1 MLIIVFTGD
10 DQGKANAAFSIAKRS
25 SHHLRCGKNTLT
37 HSVLYDIVIANH
49 SAHRSFCLLLLHK
62 NVLSINKAIIFLR
75 RLVMTAKGLLMFVLA
90 AVLLVGVLS
99 NPVHAQMIGTVKD
112 VETSV
117 GSSGKIDWTTSVI
130 TAVGIGAPPA
140 NPANPAQARAMA
152 ERAAQ
157 VVAYR
162 NLLESVKGVRV
173 DSQTTVENFMVTSD
187 VIRTQVSGFVQ
198 GAMIMDK
205 KYMSDGSVEVTV
217 GMKLTGALADQ
228 LLPKTPPAAPM
239 AVAPSASGQAFTGL
253 IVDARGL
260 GVRPAMAPK
269 VLNEDGKEVYGSAWI
284 NRDWAVREGMVGYLK
299 DQGQA
304 QQNPRVTDKPLMVKA
319 IKTTGDARVD
329 VVISN
334 ADAAML
340 QGAAQNLSFLE
351 KCRVI
356 ILVD

>member
-1 MLIIVFTGD
+1 MQTAV
-10 DQGKANAAFSIAKRS
+10 K
-25 SHHLRCGKNTLT
+25 TLF
-37 HSVLYDIVIANH
+37 I
-49 SAHRSFCLLLLHK
+49 
-62 NVLSINKAIIFLR
+62 
-75 RLVMTAKGLLMFVLA
+75 VLA
-90 AVLLVGVLS
+90 IALFAFMSGNAS
-99 NPVHAQMIGTVKD
+99 AQLIGTVKD

-117 GSSGKIDWTTSVI
+117 GSTGKVDWTTGVV

-140 NPANPAQARAMA
+140 SPANPAQARAMA

-162 NLLESVKGVRV
+162 NLLEAVKGVRI
-173 DSQTTVENFMVTSD
+173 DSTTTVENFMVTSD

-198 GAMIMDK
+198 GATVMDK

-217 GMKLTGALADQ
+217 GMKLTGALADA
-228 LLPKTPPAAPM
+228 LLPKTPPAPPTGLVTTPGA
-239 AVAPSASGQAFTGL
+239 AGQVFTGL

-284 NRDWAVREGMVGYLK
+284 NRDWAVREGMAGYLK
-299 DQGQA
+299 DPVQA
-304 QQNPRVTDKPLMVKA
+304 QQNPRVTDKPLLVKA
-319 IKTTGDARVD
+319 IKAQGDARVD

-334 ADAAML
+334 ADASMIH
-340 QGAAQNLSFLE
+340 GATQNLSFLE
-351 KCRVI
+351 KCKVI